1 VHPAQFP
8 ILGMIAAGD
17 TVPRRQA
24 RMAAMTFEMTDQVL
38 RLLTD
43 DTLVW
48 LTTVTPSGRPAPRLV
63 WFMWLD
69 GASDPSQDAAR
80 LAPTRSS
87 CLIYS
92 QPGAAKLRH
101 IAVNDRVTLNFNS
114 NELCCDRHDCGAL
127 HRYVHRRHAG
137 DPRPRLDR
145 LSLSLPPDPRLY
157 TRTGRP
163 LK

>member
-1 VHPAQFP
+1 
-8 ILGMIAAGD
+8 
-17 TVPRRQA
+17 
-24 RMAAMTFEMTDQVL
+24 MTFEMTDQVL
-38 RLLTD
+38 RRLTD

-80 LAPTRSS
+80 LASSRSA

-114 NELCCDRHDCGAL
+114 NELGGDAVVLAGRAELVPDAPSAAEVPGLLAKYAEMLAAIGMTAEHFTGTYTVAMRVIPD
-127 HRYVHRRHAG
+127 HAWTV
-137 DPRPRLDR
+137 
-145 LSLSLPPDPRLY
+145 SA
-157 TRTGRP
+157 
-163 LK
+163 